1 MPYLRTQKHFCFITP
16 LKNWK
21 YASIIVRSE
30 QHISWWIIEQ
40 TNLRS
45 VWCSFRRQSPHT
57 PPHPADTKMKSGL
70 MSPLKLAQCEGCDAK
85 PQPLSCT
92 EILQTVKDVEKSN
105 YKIQL
110 IAAAPGSGNDWCMLT
125 LRELTGKS
133 YR

>member
-1 MPYLRTQKHFCFITP
+1 
-16 LKNWK
+16 
-21 YASIIVRSE
+21 
-30 QHISWWIIEQ
+30 
-40 TNLRS
+40 
-45 VWCSFRRQSPHT
+45 
-57 PPHPADTKMKSGL
+57 MKSEL
-70 MSPLKLAQCEGCDAK
+70 MSSLNLTQCEGCNENAK

-92 EILQTVKDVEKSN
+92 DIFQTVQDVKKSN